1 MLGNG
6 GRERSR
12 HAFVT
17 RVLAALVADRS
28 VTGDRAEDWRRVAS
42 ELAMLWQ
49 MSAPGDDFQGA
60 VLELE
65 ALARQAADLEPEP
78 AGLPSGTGPQ
88 GGDLIFPWQAGA
100 DDWIS
105 VPDGP
110 AGPFVST
117 AMAMP
122 NQAGIARTVV
132 VVSQRHRY
140 HAGSSHTDA
149 YIEDGIRIER
159 LDAEA
164 EWARARERWNEDHC
178 QRPRSAPR
186 GRPVFCPAGGRWGV
200 PGGGQIISPPS
211 VVWVS

>member
-1 MLGNG
+1 MPAPDNRLRAQHLADRLPPLPPAMRRNA
-6 GRERSR
+6 GRERAR

-17 RVLAALVADRS
+17 RTLAALRTDRS

-49 MSAPGDDFQGA
+49 MAAPGDDFQVA
-60 VLELE
+60 VFELE
-65 ALARQAADLEPEP
+65 ALARQAADLEPAP
-78 AGLPSGTGPQ
+78 AGLPSGTGPL
-88 GGDLIFPWQAGA
+88 GRDLIFPWQAGA
-100 DDWIS
+100 DDWIA

-110 AGPFVST
+110 AGPFMST

-132 VVSQRHRY
+132 IVSQRHRY
-140 HAGSSHTDA
+140 HAGSSHADA

-178 QRPRSAPR
+178 AWHSR
-186 GRPVFCPAGGRWGV
+186 
-200 PGGGQIISPPS
+200 
-211 VVWVS
+211 

>member
-1 MLGNG
+1 MRGNA
-6 GRERSR
+6 GRERAR

-17 RVLAALVADRS
+17 RTLTTLRTDRS
-28 VTGDRAEDWRRVAS
+28 ITGDRAEDWRRVAS
-42 ELAMLWQ
+42 ELAMLGQ
-49 MSAPGDDFQGA
+49 MAAPGDNFQVA
-60 VLELE
+60 VFELE
-65 ALARQAADLEPEP
+65 ALARLTARLEPAL

-105 VPDGP
+105 VPGGP

-132 VVSQRHRY
+132 MVSQRHRY
-140 HAGSSHTDA
+140 HAGSSHADA
-149 YIEDGIRIER
+149 YIEDGTRIER

-164 EWARARERWNEDHC
+164 ERARAREQWNEDH
-178 QRPRSAPR
+178 SAWHNR
-186 GRPVFCPAGGRWGV
+186 
-200 PGGGQIISPPS
+200 
-211 VVWVS
+211 